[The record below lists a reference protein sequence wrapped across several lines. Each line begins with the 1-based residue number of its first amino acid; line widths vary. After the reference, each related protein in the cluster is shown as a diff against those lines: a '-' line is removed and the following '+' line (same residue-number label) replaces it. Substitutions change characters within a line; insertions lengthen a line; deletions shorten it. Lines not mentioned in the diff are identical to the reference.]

1 VLISTLPGGPYT
13 GYRPPSRREAARSIE
28 AMAIQVGSFAPPVDG
43 VEIRGPRALV
53 FYKVTC
59 SVTQMAGPPIS
70 RLGDAYPGAVTG
82 VGQDPPDA
90 LTSFADTY
98 GWRFPQVP
106 DPAPYTASD
115 AYGIVSAPTVVV
127 VDGDGRVAD
136 VVESWDRDGV
146 NRASSTLAALL
157 RAESAIVSEPGDG
170 LPAFRPG

>member
-1 VLISTLPGGPYT
+1 
-13 GYRPPSRREAARSIE
+13 
-28 AMAIQVGSFAPPVDG
+28 MAITVGSVAMPVDG
-43 VEIRGPRALV
+43 VEVHGPHSLV

-82 VGQDPPDA
+82 VGQDPSEA
-90 LTSFADTY
+90 LSAFSATY

-106 DPAPYTASD
+106 DLTPYTASD
-115 AYGIVSAPTVVV
+115 AYDIVSAPTVVV
-127 VDGDGRVAD
+127 IDGEGRVAD

-157 RAESAIVSEPGDG
+157 DAAPVIVSEPGDG
-170 LPAFRPG
+170 LPDFKPG